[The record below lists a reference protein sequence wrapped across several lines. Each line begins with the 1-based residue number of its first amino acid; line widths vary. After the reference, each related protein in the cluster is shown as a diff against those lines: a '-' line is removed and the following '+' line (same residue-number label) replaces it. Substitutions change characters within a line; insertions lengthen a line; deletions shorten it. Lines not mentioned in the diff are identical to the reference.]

1 MRVPARV
8 HWLSVAPLLE
18 PLDLRPWLG
27 CGIDWIVVG
36 GETGA
41 KDARYMEPDWA
52 RDLRDQCSDT
62 GAALFL
68 KQMWK
73 RQAIPFRPVGARVS
87 CALIGSWAATIG
99 MLHPRRLGNSLRLRE
114 LVTTS
119 PLPVRRRTGLQAE
132 PRPSPVSLPVP

>member
-1 MRVPARV
+1 MAEARRQIPVLLRVPARV

-27 CGIDWIVVG
+27 RGVDWIVVG

-41 KDARYMEPDWA
+41 KDARYMEPGWA
-52 RDLRDQCSDT
+52 RDLRDQCSDA

-73 RQAIPFRPVGARVS
+73 RLSIPADLMVREYPV
-87 CALIGSWAATIG
+87 L
-99 MLHPRRLGNSLRLRE
+99 
-114 LVTTS
+114 
-119 PLPVRRRTGLQAE
+119 
-132 PRPSPVSLPVP
+132 